1 MRKILQQINNT
12 LFEAEKAVC
21 AALLFTVL
29 AVTLFGVF
37 ERFILRIGF
46 GWSDEVARYVNVY
59 CVFLGAC
66 LGVVKSAHVG
76 VDVFVRIVPARFHKV
91 LGGIAYIFAAVF
103 CAAIAWTG
111 YSYFLRLQAPQQISA
126 ALQIPIC
133 WVFFAIPLG
142 CGPMAVQYLP
152 RLLTGDIET
161 PDTVPSEPATDVP
174 DELTTRLRP
183 GTP

>member
-1 MRKILQQINNT
+1 MRTILQQINNK
-12 LFEAEKAVC
+12 LFELEKAVC

-29 AVTLFGVF
+29 AVTVWGVF
-37 ERFILRIGF
+37 ERFVLQIGF

-76 VDVFVRIVPARFHKV
+76 VDVFVRLVPFRFQKI
-91 LGGIAYIFAAVF
+91 LGGVAYVFAAGF
-103 CAAIAWTG
+103 CAAIAYTG
-111 YSYFLRLQAPQQISA
+111 YAYFLRLQASQQISA

-142 CGPMAVQYLP
+142 CGLMCVHYVL

-161 PDTVPSEPATDVP
+161 PEAIPSETVK
-174 DELTTRLRP
+174 
-183 GTP
+183 GTSHE